1 MTVIMVNVERSALI
15 LASEVQIMDFIMTP
29 PRKTSNDVQY
39 ISKNTNVTVLMDF
52 YRIARFLWDDET
64 LSTTV
69 TRSMSRQ

>member
-1 MTVIMVNVERSALI
+1 MTVIMVNVEHSALI

-29 PRKTSNDVQY
+29 PRKTIKDVQY
-39 ISKNTNVTVLMDF
+39 ISKNTNLLMYLF
-52 YRIARFLWDDET
+52 RIARFLWDDDT